1 MNLTKIYKYI
11 ILGLVGLNVAIL
23 VFFLRPKPRPRHQP
37 PNRNFQSEVIE
48 MLHLNNQQAST
59 LRGLADGHKEEI
71 EKINARQASLLTAYF
86 ESLDDSL
93 ERVNKDSLLNHFQQ
107 SEKEKIEMTYQHF
120 QDIKELLN
128 DEQLPYFESFINK
141 TTDRLLLSKERRS
154 PPPPRNFD

>member
-1 MNLTKIYKYI
+1 MDLTKIYKYI

-23 VFFLRPKPRPRHQP
+23 VFFLKPKPRPRHQP
-37 PNRNFQSEVIE
+37 PNGNFQSEVIE

-59 LRGLADGHKEEI
+59 LRVLADGHKQQI
-71 EKINARQASLLTAYF
+71 EKINERQGSLLISYF
-86 ESLDDSL
+86 ESLDDTL

-128 DEQLPYFESFINK
+128 DEQLPYFELFMSK
-141 TTDRLLLSKERRS
+141 TTERLLLNRTRRS
-154 PPPPRNFD
+154 PPPRNFD

>member
-23 VFFLRPKPRPRHQP
+23 VFFLEPKPRPRHQP
-37 PNRNFQSEVIE
+37 PNGNFQSEVIE

-59 LRGLADGHKEEI
+59 LRALADGHKEEI
-71 EKINARQASLLTAYF
+71 EKINARQASLLTSYF
-86 ESLDDSL
+86 ESLDDTL

-128 DEQLPYFESFINK
+128 PEQLPYFEVFMNK
-141 TTDRLLLSKERRS
+141 TTDRFLIGKGRNL
-154 PPPPRNFD
+154 PPPRRGN